1 MTPLKVTYAASF
13 MELPKQH
20 YDVALLG
27 VPIPIRDNMA
37 EHNDQLMIPMALSD
51 EIILALPSQLHVYSK
66 QLKQRGA
73 KGCLIKPISARR
85 SFPLLLAK
93 T

>member
-1 MTPLKVTYAASF
+1 
-13 MELPKQH
+13 
-20 YDVALLG
+20 
-27 VPIPIRDNMA
+27 
-37 EHNDQLMIPMALSD
+37 MALAD

-66 QLKQRGA
+66 QLKQLGA

-85 SFPLLLAK
+85 LFPLLLEK